1 MFFFLIEQEF
11 RLVLD
16 GSESDEGDEGDA
28 GASDDETGATGPPG
42 QFTVIIYLC
51 KTKFLLSITSYT
63 VIFYFI
69 IIVILLFLF
78 CTVPPPSVVPVP
90 DPSQADPA
98 AAPHKNY
105 FTSHL

>member
-1 MFFFLIEQEF
+1 MRNYTGFPCFFFLSEQEF

-16 GSESDEGDEGDA
+16 ESESDEGDEGDA

-63 VIFYFI
+63 VIF
-69 IIVILLFLF
+69 
-78 CTVPPPSVVPVP
+78 
-90 DPSQADPA
+90 
-98 AAPHKNY
+98 
-105 FTSHL
+105 

>member
-51 KTKFLLSITSYT
+51 KTKFLLSIASYT
-63 VIFYFI
+63 VIF
-69 IIVILLFLF
+69 
-78 CTVPPPSVVPVP
+78 
-90 DPSQADPA
+90 
-98 AAPHKNY
+98 
-105 FTSHL
+105 

>member
-1 MFFFLIEQEF
+1 MRNYTGFLCFFFLIEQEF

-63 VIFYFI
+63 VIF
-69 IIVILLFLF
+69 
-78 CTVPPPSVVPVP
+78 
-90 DPSQADPA
+90 
-98 AAPHKNY
+98 
-105 FTSHL
+105 